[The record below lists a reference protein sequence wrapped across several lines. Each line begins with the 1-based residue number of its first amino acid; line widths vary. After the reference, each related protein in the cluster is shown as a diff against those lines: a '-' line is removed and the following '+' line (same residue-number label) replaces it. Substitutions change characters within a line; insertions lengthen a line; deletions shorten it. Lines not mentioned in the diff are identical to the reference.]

1 MHFLS
6 NLITIISNANAA
18 KLNSVSC
25 KISTRNELNY
35 IFQILTIL
43 QKEGIIRGFSYIKK
57 RRSNKKATHIIIIY
71 LKYNEQGNNVIKSI
85 FIVSKSSRPVYIK
98 TATFW
103 QPQTSSGFFLIS
115 TKYGIITDTIARQY
129 NLGGYILFGIT

>member
-25 KISTRNELNY
+25 KIATRNELNY

-98 TATFW
+98 TATF
-103 QPQTSSGFFLIS
+103 
-115 TKYGIITDTIARQY
+115 
-129 NLGGYILFGIT
+129 

>member
-57 RRSNKKATHIIIIY
+57 RRGNKKATHIIIIY

-85 FIVSKSSRPVYIK
+85 FIVSKPSRPVYIK
-98 TATFW
+98 TATF
-103 QPQTSSGFFLIS
+103 
-115 TKYGIITDTIARQY
+115 
-129 NLGGYILFGIT
+129 

>member
-71 LKYNEQGNNVIKSI
+71 LNHIQIILIKI
-85 FIVSKSSRPVYIK
+85 
-98 TATFW
+98 
-103 QPQTSSGFFLIS
+103 
-115 TKYGIITDTIARQY
+115 
-129 NLGGYILFGIT
+129 